1 MCKKKSRLLTA
12 PELLR
17 PSRGSPRGRR
27 DVLLTAHNVKQR
39 HRLQQQLKKAIMSG
53 KQQEPRSNN
62 NGGAAAGGD
71 EAATTSGVWS
81 MSREVYWSQVQLCMT
96 AFFALLCFVP
106 FFRPSPYA
114 YKGDDYYIVSPAFNN
129 NTFTVSSFLA
139 PLMVAI
145 LPFCD
150 MVLDQVPASLFFL
163 QEQELPRV
171 IQKKEMVRLTDV
183 ERSMFILG
191 IVFVSTAAY
200 PPVQQSSN
208 EAALYYGTFFYS
220 FYLFSHGVNAHHV
233 IPPVGSV

>member
-1 MCKKKSRLLTA
+1 MPA
-12 PELLR
+12 
-17 PSRGSPRGRR
+17 
-27 DVLLTAHNVKQR
+27 
-39 HRLQQQLKKAIMSG
+39 
-53 KQQEPRSNN
+53 KQQEQRINN
-62 NGGAAAGGD
+62 NGGGATVGD

-81 MSREVYWSQVQLCMT
+81 TSREVYWSHVQLCMT

-114 YKGDDYYIVSPAFNN
+114 YKGDDYYIVSAAFNN
-129 NTFTVSSFLA
+129 NTFTISSFLA

-191 IVFVSTAAY
+191 TVFVSTAAY

-208 EAALYYGTFFYS
+208 EVALYFGTFS
-220 FYLFSHGVNAHHV
+220 FSFVFFFLTA
-233 IPPVGSV
+233 